1 MAIQARE
8 QGLDVTVVDKG
19 CADRSSANIMT
30 SGFWTVF
37 SAEWGQD
44 IDASI
49 NEVNKSGEYLNNREW
64 SEIVLKESWATYEDL
79 VSWDVK
85 FPVEVDK
92 TRACLDIMFNI
103 DLRYPKLQDVLTAHL
118 PLLYRGAARL
128 K

>member
-1 MAIQARE
+1 
-8 QGLDVTVVDKG
+8 
-19 CADRSSANIMT
+19 
-30 SGFWTVF
+30 
-37 SAEWGQD
+37 
-44 IDASI
+44 
-49 NEVNKSGEYLNNREW
+49 
-64 SEIVLKESWATYEDL
+64 LKESWATYEDL